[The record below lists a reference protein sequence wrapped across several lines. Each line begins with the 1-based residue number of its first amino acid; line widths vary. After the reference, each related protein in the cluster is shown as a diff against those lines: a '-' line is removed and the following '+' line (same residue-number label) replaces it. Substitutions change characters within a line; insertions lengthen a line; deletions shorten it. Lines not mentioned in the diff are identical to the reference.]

1 MANDQ
6 SAHRELASRGKI
18 GIIGYPARHSLSPIF
33 QQAAFDAMKLDL
45 QYEIWETHL
54 DGLESLIES
63 MQSTNVYGANVTMPY
78 KETVIPLLDSIDY
91 SAEIVGAVN
100 TIVKSNG
107 NLIGYNTDGVG
118 FVEALTDTGFNMKGQ
133 TALILGAGGA
143 ARSIAFALAYENP
156 SSIIIANRN
165 EKRATA
171 LALSLKEATNI
182 SVIPIPL
189 TETMMNNWVPKSDL
203 LVNATSIGMHPQAD
217 ISPIPDSLIH
227 PDMFV
232 YDLVYNPLE
241 TLLVKRARIRGAV
254 ATGGLSMLIYQGA
267 HAFDLW
273 TGIVAPRE
281 LMRQAAEAHIARL
294 SNI

>member
-6 SAHRELASRGKI
+6 SAHRELAPRGKI

-63 MQSTNVYGANVTMPY
+63 MHSTNVYGANVTMPY

-156 SSIIIANRN
+156 SGIIIANRN

-189 TETMMNNWVPKSDL
+189 TETMMNHWVPKSDL

-227 PDMFV
+227 PGMFV
-232 YDLVYNPLE
+232 FDLVYNPLE

-281 LMRQAAEAHIARL
+281 LMRQAAETHIAHL